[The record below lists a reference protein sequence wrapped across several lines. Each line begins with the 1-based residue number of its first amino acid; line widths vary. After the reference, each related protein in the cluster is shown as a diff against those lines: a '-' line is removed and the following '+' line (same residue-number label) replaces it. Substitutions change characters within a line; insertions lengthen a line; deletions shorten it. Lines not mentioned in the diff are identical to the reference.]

1 MHHQF
6 FERSGR
12 VDGGGDAPRR
22 PDPPKPLAPRSR
34 RRNRERAD
42 AEYER
47 GVRREVQQAPG
58 HADDGRPHPRQRAPQ
73 TRVDP
78 HRAARAQI
86 VDEHVRDAD
95 LRLDDGP
102 IPADEAQPADGDRA
116 AGPPPDPRRQH
127 DRDKERAPRDPGSA
141 RRRLPAPPAGARRRP
156 DRARSRS
163 AHGRSRPWR
172 RGVSTGPRKL
182 RSVRW
187 IQKCRCGRLSRGFAG
202 YAGEPSQAA
211 AEGRP
216 LAVAAEVGREG
227 GEGGAVREA
236 ARAVF
241 ESAGEGARVQVPS
254 AKAGKSIYVSLWSSA
269 R

>member
-1 MHHQF
+1 
-6 FERSGR
+6 
-12 VDGGGDAPRR
+12 
-22 PDPPKPLAPRSR
+22 
-34 RRNRERAD
+34 
-42 AEYER
+42 
-47 GVRREVQQAPG
+47 
-58 HADDGRPHPRQRAPQ
+58 
-73 TRVDP
+73 
-78 HRAARAQI
+78 
-86 VDEHVRDAD
+86 VRDAD
-95 LRLDDGP
+95 LQLDDGP

-127 DRDKERAPRDPGSA
+127 DRDKHHAIPGQLEEGF
-141 RRRLPAPPAGARRRP
+141 RRR
-156 DRARSRS
+156 
-163 AHGRSRPWR
+163 R
-172 RGVSTGPRKL
+172 RGRAAARTVRDLVARTVGAAL
-182 RSVRW
+182 GAVRW

-254 AKAGKSIYVSLWSSA
+254 AQAGKSM
-269 R
+269 